1 MGPQEVLPKKTGTMK
16 MKNPISAELISR
28 YIDSLNTEDELFAVS
43 SQLIGI
49 TKYAKNKWLE
59 KHNINIQAINEQHK
73 KLQEQEH
80 AIAEEEAAILAEDD
94 GKVGKVKS
102 VMPEMGEHLMENLSM
117 DPVRLPDVDN
127 FSAPT
132 DFIND
137 SSSVAF
143 APKPLLQMKQA
154 PQIQQP
160 QQTGVTCPDVPGCN
174 VGGRNCGYYPP
185 GSQRCNDYRKK
196 RFHL

>member
-1 MGPQEVLPKKTGTMK
+1 MEPQNVLPKKPSSYK

-28 YIDSLNTEDELFAVS
+28 YIDSLKTEDELFAVS
-43 SQLIGI
+43 SELIGI
-49 TKYAKNKWLE
+49 TKYAKSKWSE
-59 KHNINIQAINEQHK
+59 KHNANVQAINEQHK
-73 KLQEQEH
+73 KLEEQ
-80 AIAEEEAAILAEDD
+80 AYILAKEEADIIDEDD

-102 VMPEMGEHLMENLSM
+102 VMPEMGEHLMESIDVN
-117 DPVRLPDVDN
+117 PTRLPDVDN
-127 FSAPT
+127 F
-132 DFIND
+132 D
-137 SSSVAF
+137 SPLEF
-143 APKPLLQMKQA
+143 AGDGSGVSYKPAPLLQMKSA